1 MNHIS
6 TNMKNIAII
15 CGGYSGEYD
24 ISVQSAKMVKKNLD
38 TNKYNSYVI
47 VIEKDN
53 WYYKDNSDNKHP
65 INKND
70 FTLVEGNGTIK
81 FDGIFNAI
89 HGTPGEDGKIL
100 GYFDML
106 NIPYT
111 SCGMDTSALTFNKY
125 LCNKFV
131 QSIGVNVAGSYSYI
145 IGDKINKDDIIN
157 SLGLP
162 LFIKP
167 ARSGSSVGISKVRS
181 ADDFDNAV
189 AIAFKEDNIILIEE
203 FIDGREIA
211 CGLFL
216 KNKEL
221 TILPLTEIISKN
233 DFFDYEAKYT
243 HGFADE
249 ITPPINLKI
258 EQETDI
264 KAVSSLLY
272 NKLGCKGVVRIDY
285 ILTETMLYFIEINTV
300 PGMSPASIVPKQAE
314 AMGITITELFN
325 TVVEEMFN

>member
-1 MNHIS
+1 
-6 TNMKNIAII
+6 MKNIAIV

-24 ISVQSAKMVKKNLD
+24 ISIQSAEMVR
-38 TNKYNSYVI
+38 TNIDNFKYNSYII

-53 WYYKDNSDNKHP
+53 WYYKGDSNEKYL
-65 INKND
+65 INKNT
-70 FTLVEGNGTIK
+70 FTLKLENETIR
-81 FDGIFNAI
+81 FDGVFNAI
-89 HGTPGEDGKIL
+89 HGTPGEDGKLL
-100 GYFDML
+100 GYFDL
-106 NIPYT
+106 LDIPYT

-131 QSIGVNVAGSYSYI
+131 QSIGVNVASSYSFV
-145 IGDKINKDDIIN
+145 IGNKIDKDDVIN

-181 ADDFDNAV
+181 AADFDNAV
-189 AIAFKEDNIILIEE
+189 AIAFKEDDIILIEE

-221 TILPLTEIISKN
+221 NILPLTEIISKN

-264 KAVSSLLY
+264 KAVSSLLF

-314 AMGITITELFN
+314 AMGITVAELFN